1 MPPYSPIG
9 NTTLQSY
16 TTFNAVLYYQ
26 CVTNAESMKEL
37 YYEIELEVLE
47 EMANYLSQIIVVLG
61 MLHTYFSSNNV
72 CTYTYNFTKNISE
85 KLAL

>member
-1 MPPYSPIG
+1 
-9 NTTLQSY
+9 
-16 TTFNAVLYYQ
+16 
-26 CVTNAESMKEL
+26 MKEL

-61 MLHTYFSSNNV
+61 MLNTYFSSNNV